1 MHVAMESI
9 LATAWVGI
17 FYALVGGQPMMIN
30 GSTGPVLA
38 FTEIT
43 YKMSTSLDI
52 PFLTFNAWIGIWV
65 AAFMIIAAFTGLNRI
80 IVCATKFTDEIYS
93 FLIAAIY
100 VVNALGNPFCK
111 F

>member
-1 MHVAMESI
+1 
-9 LATAWVGI
+9 
-17 FYALVGGQPMMIN
+17 MIN

-43 YKMSTSLDI
+43 YKMSTLLAI
-52 PFLTFNAWIGIWV
+52 PFLIFNIWIGIWV
-65 AAFMIIAAFTGLNRI
+65 AAFMTIAAFTGLNRI
-80 IVCATKFTDEIYS
+80 IVRATRFTNEIFS

-100 VVNALGNPFCK
+100 VINALGNPFCK